1 MTERADIYTLDQEQ
15 PSGIQ
20 SISAVPEG
28 KYYTVTDSIEI
39 PKWLKKLGVT
49 VGTSLRVGEKRE
61 GSNLLPVSFHKEPSH
76 PDQIR
81 KVVAFLIDGE
91 ILSSLSVSESKR

>member
-1 MTERADIYTLDQEQ
+1 MTERADKYTLDEEQ

-20 SISAVPEG
+20 SISAVQEG

-39 PKWLKKLGVT
+39 PEWLNKLGVT

-61 GSNLLPVSFHKEPSH
+61 GSDLLPVSFHKEPSH
-76 PDQIR
+76 PDQVR
-81 KVVAFLIDGE
+81 KVVAFLIHDE
-91 ILSSLSVSESKR
+91 VLATLNVTESKR